1 MRNFKQWL
9 MESIN
14 LTKPEDL
21 NNFLDHAIVICIKTH
36 HKLQPSLLKKEIID
50 LSELLQNIQKK
61 VKTYIINQPLVNDK
75 FKPKSLSL
83 DKNEYSHR
91 YPNFQS
97 ILKALS
103 VLGSNYMVDKSE
115 SLALTAQLKK
125 LNLQL

>member
-1 MRNFKQWL
+1 MQSFKQWL
-9 MESIN
+9 IESIN

-21 NNFLDHAIVICIKTH
+21 NNFLDHAIIVCIKTH
-36 HKLQPSLLKKEIID
+36 HKLQPSPLKKEIID

-61 VKTYIINQPLVNDK
+61 VKSHIVNQQLVDDK

-83 DKNEYSHR
+83 DKNEYSHK
-91 YPNFQS
+91 YPDFQS

-115 SLALTAQLKK
+115 SIALTAQLKK